1 MYVLAMAFY
10 VVTLSD
16 YMYVLAMALL
26 CANTGW
32 LHVCAS
38 NGIIMCLHCLR
49 LFWQESKL
57 QQLENSVEGEERKWQ
72 DKAEALTRELQQV
85 RGQGHKPSL

>member
-1 MYVLAMAFY
+1 MYVLA
-10 VVTLSD
+10 V
-16 YMYVLAMALL
+16 ALL
-26 CANTGW
+26 CGYTKW

-38 NGIIMCLHCLR
+38 IDIIMCSLLR